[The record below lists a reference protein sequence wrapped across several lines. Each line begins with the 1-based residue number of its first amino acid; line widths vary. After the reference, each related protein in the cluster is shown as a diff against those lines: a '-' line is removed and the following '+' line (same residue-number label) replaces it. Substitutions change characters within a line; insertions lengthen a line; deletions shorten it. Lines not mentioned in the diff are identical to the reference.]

1 MKYEYN
7 GRIYNMDKF
16 ICIEKGGYSTV
27 YSKWQALGVRSFKGN
42 PWFNIGFNGS
52 NIIFYFDN
60 EDDYNNFLNDYKKS

>member
-16 ICIEKGGYSTV
+16 ICIEKGGYSIV
-27 YSKWQALGVRSFKGN
+27 DNKWRALGVRSFKGN
-42 PWFNIGFNGS
+42 PWFNIGFSGS
-52 NIIFYFDN
+52 NVIFDFNN